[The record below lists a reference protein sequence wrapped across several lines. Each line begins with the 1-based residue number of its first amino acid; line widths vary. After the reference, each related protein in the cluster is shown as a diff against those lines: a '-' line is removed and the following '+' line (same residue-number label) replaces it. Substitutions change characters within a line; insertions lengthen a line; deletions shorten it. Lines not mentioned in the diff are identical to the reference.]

1 MKIVIRN
8 DEKKDKGVSAIIGT
22 ILIVAIT
29 VVLAATLYAVLGGF
43 TGLIHGSAPTGAITV
58 SSSGIGTSAE
68 SYSITFSSL
77 SSNVSVGNI
86 AISLTS
92 GGSSVTVTGF
102 SGSSSS
108 SSVSSPTIG
117 GVTFT
122 VEISSI
128 NSAGDLNIGS
138 VITISTPIPTSSS
151 SFPAFSSISILD
163 TNPSGTIAT
172 ASNL

>member
-43 TGLIHGSAPTGAITV
+43 TGLIHGTAPTGAITV
-58 SSSGIGTSAE
+58 SSSSVGATGE

-77 SSNVSVGNI
+77 SNNVSVGNI

-102 SGSSSS
+102 SSSTLSKTSTSIGS
-108 SSVSSPTIG
+108 PATTFN
-117 GVTFT
+117 VT
-122 VEISSI
+122 ISSL
-128 NSAGDLNIGS
+128 NSAHDLNIGS
-138 VITISTPIPTSSS
+138 VITITASSGT
-151 SFPAFSSISILD
+151 AALSSISILD

>member
-43 TGLIHGSAPTGAITV
+43 TGLIHGAAPTGAITV
-58 SSSGIGTSAE
+58 SSSSVGAAGE
-68 SYSITFSSL
+68 GYSITFSSL
-77 SSNVSVGNI
+77 SDNVSVGNI

-92 GGSSVTVTGF
+92 GSSSVTVTGF
-102 SGSSSS
+102 TVSGTYANQTTTLSAAPF
-108 SSVSSPTIG
+108 SV
-117 GVTFT
+117 V
-122 VEISSI
+122 ISSL
-128 NSAGDLNIGS
+128 NSAHDVNIGT
-138 VITISTPIPTSSS
+138 VITIKATGTTAA
-151 SFPAFSSISILD
+151 PAISSISILD